1 MIELL
6 CLITNEKN
14 DKKVKNIEE
23 KYQLPFNIT
32 SFGNGTA
39 SSSVLNYFGLEK
51 IKKYIYFSLINNENK
66 KTILK
71 EIKKELKL
79 NTPGNGIAFTIPLSS
94 STNYIKTKLNSME
107 VPMKEENKK
116 EIKKENKKE
125 YHLIVTVITEGYSEN
140 VMNAAKKQGANGGT
154 LINGRSLSHQNNT
167 KAKFLGFSIEPE
179 KDIVLIVTESD
190 LKNKIMEAIT
200 KIAGLKTKGG
210 GIVFS
215 LPISEAIGLIE

>member
-94 STNYIKTKLNSME
+94 SSYAASTKE
-107 VPMKEENKK
+107 IAVGTKKKEEKKK
-116 EIKKENKKE
+116 EEKKNNNKNTNK
-125 YHLIVTVITEGYSEN
+125 
-140 VMNAAKKQGANGGT
+140 
-154 LINGRSLSHQNNT
+154 NNNKNNNKT
-167 KAKFLGFSIEPE
+167 DST
-179 KDIVLIVTESD
+179 TESTT
-190 LKNKIMEAIT
+190 EAT
-200 KIAGLKTKGG
+200 TAAPADTTTA
-210 GIVFS
+210 
-215 LPISEAIGLIE
+215 PAA